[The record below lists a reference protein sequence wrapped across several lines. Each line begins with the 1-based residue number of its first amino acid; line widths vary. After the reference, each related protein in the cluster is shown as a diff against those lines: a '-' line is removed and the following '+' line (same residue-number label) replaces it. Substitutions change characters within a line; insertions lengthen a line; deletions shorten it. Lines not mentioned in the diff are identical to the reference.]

1 MVTDEERILLRLVL
15 SKVMETDGGREYI
28 VETLGIAYLQI
39 AADLLKEMESD

>member
-1 MVTDEERILLRLVL
+1 MVTDDERILLRLVL

-28 VETLGIAYLQI
+28 VERLGEPYLQL